1 MVWGTAEE
9 SNFGVKWAYQL
20 REMIPG
26 ARDVIEVDGAKLLF
40 PEERPS
46 DLVPHL
52 REFWGR

>member
-1 MVWGTAEE
+1 
-9 SNFGVKWAYQL
+9 
-20 REMIPG
+20 MIPG

-40 PEERPS
+40 PEERPD